1 MGFKNIRKVLDD
13 FENAVK
19 KEENGEKLTREDE
32 AAIWYSNFRL
42 AEALVR
48 DWSNADKVAALILF
62 EHNLLEK
69 MEVKFLN
76 LKAKEYEDFLKD
88 FKA

>member
-13 FENAVK
+13 FENVVK

-32 AAIWYSNFRL
+32 ATIWYSNFRL
-42 AEALVR
+42 AEALLR
-48 DWSNADKVAALILF
+48 DWSNADKVAALILS